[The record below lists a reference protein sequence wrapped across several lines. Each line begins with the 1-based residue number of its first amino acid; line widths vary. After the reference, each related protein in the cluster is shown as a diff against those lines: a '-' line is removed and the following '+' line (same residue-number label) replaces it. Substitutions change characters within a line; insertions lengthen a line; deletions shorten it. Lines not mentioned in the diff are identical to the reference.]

1 MHFERCSMSKSFD
14 SCYCRKIGY
23 WKNGS
28 IELFGSLP
36 ILPVIVK
43 QHLAFSDAGSGC
55 CSYCLLLLYICAL
68 GLELVLTLLAPFNP
82 CSIQGIEGY
91 NALTSK
97 NSIAFCWSFFLPI
110 WFLKL
115 FFFYDINSNDYFWC
129 TGEKN
134 HTVFLPNLGEKLFG
148 QNSYFLRNDTPMY
161 FKSITNTYIQNLF

>member
-55 CSYCLLLLYICAL
+55 CCYCLLLLYICAL

-97 NSIAFCWSFFLPI
+97 NSIAFCWSFF
-110 WFLKL
+110 FCL
-115 FFFYDINSNDYFWC
+115 FDFWNYSFFYDIKSNDYLRVHGWKKSYNFC
-129 TGEKN
+129 TQFRRKVVWSKFVLL
-134 HTVFLPNLGEKLFG
+134 T
-148 QNSYFLRNDTPMY
+148 
-161 FKSITNTYIQNLF
+161 

>member
-1 MHFERCSMSKSFD
+1 MTRIFFSSNYYYTFSSSTTLRRKKQILLIFQALMHFERCSSKSFD
-14 SCYCRKIGY
+14 SCYCRRIGY
-23 WKNGS
+23 WKNRS

-43 QHLAFSDAGSGC
+43 QHLAFSDAGSGCC

-115 FFFYDINSNDYFWC
+115 LFFYDLKSNDY
-129 TGEKN
+129 
-134 HTVFLPNLGEKLFG
+134 
-148 QNSYFLRNDTPMY
+148 
-161 FKSITNTYIQNLF
+161 